1 MSTMEPLDCL
11 LVNCRVA
18 TMAEDVKSEYGL
30 LDQTDSCIG
39 IRGGKVAF
47 VGSRATLSASATTC
61 GRVVDLEGGLVTPG
75 LIDCHSHILYGG
87 NRSNEWAMKL
97 KGATY
102 EEVAKAGGGIVNT
115 VDGTRKLTPEE
126 LVDMATPRIKALLR
140 EGVTTMELKSG
151 YGLDEATERKQL
163 QAASKVGET
172 FEVGIVKTFLGAH
185 AVPREFKDRTDEYV
199 TEVVAMMPKLAE
211 EGLIDCV
218 DAFMESI
225 GFNEQQT
232 ARVFDTATKLG
243 IRVRLH
249 GDQLN
254 NLECG
259 AFVAKYKGL
268 SCDHC
273 EYTSEASIKAMAA
286 SDAVAVLLPTANYF
300 IRESKMPPVEGFRA
314 AGVKMALGT
323 NCNPG
328 SSPCC
333 SILLVLNMA
342 CTRFR
347 MTPEEALAGVTRNA
361 AHALGKGDTLGTIE
375 VGKQAD
381 LAVWNCTDP
390 CDLSYYMGLNQLK
403 FAYVAGK
410 ERQID

>member
-1 MSTMEPLDCL
+1 MSEDC
-11 LVNCRVA
+11 
-18 TMAEDVKSEYGL
+18 KSEYGL
-30 LDQTDSCIG
+30 LEEVDACIG
-39 IRGGKVAF
+39 VRNGKISY
-47 VGSRATLSASATTC
+47 VGSRAKLSSKAVPPPE
-61 GRVVDLEGGLVTPG
+61 GIVDLEGGLVTPG

-87 NRSNEWAMKL
+87 NRSTEWALKL
-97 KGATY
+97 KGASY

-115 VDGTRKLTPEE
+115 VDGTRKVTADE
-126 LVDMATPRIKALLR
+126 LVQLATPRIKALLR

-163 QAASKVGET
+163 QAANKVGED
-172 FEVGIVKTFLGAH
+172 FDLNVVKTFLGAH
-185 AVPREFKDRTDEYV
+185 AIPREFSGRTDDYV
-199 TEVVAMMPKLAE
+199 STVVEMMPKLAE

-225 GFNEQQT
+225 AFNEQQT
-232 ARVFDTATKLG
+232 ARVFDAATKLG

-273 EYTSEASIKAMAA
+273 EYTSEASVKAMAA
-286 SDAVAVLLPTANYF
+286 SDSVAVLLPTANYF
-300 IRESKMPPVEGFRA
+300 IRETKMPPVEAFRS

-347 MTPEEALAGVTRNA
+347 MTPEEALLGVTRNA
-361 AHALGKGDTLGTIE
+361 AHALGKGESLGTIE

-381 LAVWNCTDP
+381 LAVWSCTNP
-390 CDLSYYMGLNQLK
+390 CDLAYYLGLNQLK
-403 FAYVAGK
+403 AAYVAGK
-410 ERQID
+410 QRFVD